1 MLSKVALPTGEL
13 FYPTAASYYLLVEGG
28 DGYRA
33 VFAWAELDSTS
44 WTSRFMWLRC
54 GTASRCR
61 KTKGPFELVV
71 PGEKRNSRW
80 VRQAKLLRV
89 EPLPT
94 TTAYDA
100 EQARW
105 IVGNLPEM
113 ESIKIGMTR
122 KELLKVFMEEGGL
135 STRQWRQYVYRR
147 CGYVKVEVEFAP
159 AGDPNS
165 VVVSSSW
172 RFGLPFHHRHRAG
185 AGWKGRHYLAI
196 GAFLHL
202 ECPAQHSL
210 LLIEN

>member
-135 STRQWRQYVYRR
+135 
-147 CGYVKVEVEFAP
+147 AP